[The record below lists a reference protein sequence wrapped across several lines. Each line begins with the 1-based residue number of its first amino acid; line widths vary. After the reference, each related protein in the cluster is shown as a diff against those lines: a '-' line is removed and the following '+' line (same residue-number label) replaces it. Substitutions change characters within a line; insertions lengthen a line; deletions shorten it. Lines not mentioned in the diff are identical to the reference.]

1 MSGITSYPYRMLCRK
16 FGCGLAY
23 LEMINAR
30 SLCYKNSKTR
40 KMLYTTSKD
49 KPLGVQLLGSDEQF
63 IIPAMEK
70 LQNYEFDTLDFNAAC
85 PQKKITSRGEGASL
99 LKTPKKLQNLLKIIV
114 KNSPVPVTVKIR
126 LGWDNPLEGKDI
138 ALYAQDAGI
147 KTIYVHGRTKIQGY
161 SGKVHY
167 DQIQKIKKAVSIPV
181 IASGNILNAALAKKM
196 FDETGCDAILVARGG
211 LGNPWIF
218 KEISEFLNHG
228 RLISP
233 PEIKEI
239 TQTMKTHLNLYID
252 FFGEKPGIIEF
263 RKFFIWYS
271 RGIYKAKPLRAAIMK
286 SGTKETTISLI
297 KKLSVK
303 NTLGEQTPYE

>member
-30 SLCYKNSKTR
+30 SLCYKNNKTR
-40 KMLYTTSKD
+40 KMLYTTPKD
-49 KPLGVQLLGSDEQF
+49 RPLGVQLLGSDEQF
-63 IIPAMEK
+63 ILPAMEK
-70 LQNYEFDTLDFNAAC
+70 LQNYKFDTIDFNAAC
-85 PQKKITSRGEGASL
+85 PQKKITGRGEGASL
-99 LKTPKKLQNLLKIIV
+99 LKTPKKLGDLLKIIV
-114 KNSPVPVTVKIR
+114 KNSHIPVTAKIR

-147 KTIYVHGRTKIQGY
+147 KAIYVHGRTKIEGY
-161 SGKVHY
+161 SGKVNY
-167 DQIQKIKKAVSIPV
+167 GQIQKIKKALKIPV
-181 IASGNILNAALAKKM
+181 IASGDIFNAALAKKM

-218 KEISEFLNHG
+218 KEISEFLKHG
-228 RLISP
+228 RLIP
-233 PEIKEI
+233 RPRIKEI
-239 TQTMKTHLNLYID
+239 TRIMKTHLNLYID

-286 SGTKETTISLI
+286 AETKETTIRLI
-297 KKLSVK
+297 KELNVK
-303 NTLGEQTPYE
+303 NTYGDKP